1 MVPPIGMRR
10 TTITQAHWNLD
21 AAAENPTLAA
31 TLCVAGSPTS
41 PDVKYVKARVIRFV
55 LRRFHPPRSLRPWRR
70 DSSRPTPGLQSHER
84 WAPHSARLIN
94 LRSLVSTTT
103 CFSLGRNEFDLA
115 QSPVAV
121 KFYPRKSGHLLDQPT
136 SRSIAPDHG

>member
-1 MVPPIGMRR
+1 MKMVPPIGMRR
-10 TTITQAHWNLD
+10 ATSTQARWNLD

-41 PDVKYVKARVIRFV
+41 PEAKCVKARVIRLV
-55 LRRFHPPRSLRPWRR
+55 LRTFHPPRSLRPWRR
-70 DSSRPTPGLQSHER
+70 DSSRPTPGLQSHEQR
-84 WAPHSARLIN
+84 APHSVRFIN
-94 LRSLVSTTT
+94 LRTLVLTAT

-121 KFYPRKSGHLLDQPT
+121 TFYPRKS
-136 SRSIAPDHG
+136 